1 MKSNLFSV
9 NLKFCHQQQENTKL
23 LALVNSNG
31 TQDLQSIKQEVRC
44 DQVHYHKSVTEC
56 LPECLPR
63 ASCFPL
69 EKGMLRGIQQQLF

>member
-44 DQVHYHKSVTEC
+44 DQVHYHKSVTEGRGSAVKN
-56 LPECLPR
+56 LPI
-63 ASCFPL
+63 
-69 EKGMLRGIQQQLF
+69 MQDMQV